1 MRPECI
7 DITMRLP
14 SGVTVRSIELLKAGQ
29 RPSFSVHEQTLQFT
43 VPALDD
49 YEVAAITVV

>member
-1 MRPECI
+1 MRPECV

-14 SGVTVRSIELLKAGQ
+14 SGVTVSSIELLKAGQ
-29 RPSFSVHEQTLQFT
+29 RPAFIVHEQMLRFT

-49 YEVAAITVV
+49 YEVAAITVM